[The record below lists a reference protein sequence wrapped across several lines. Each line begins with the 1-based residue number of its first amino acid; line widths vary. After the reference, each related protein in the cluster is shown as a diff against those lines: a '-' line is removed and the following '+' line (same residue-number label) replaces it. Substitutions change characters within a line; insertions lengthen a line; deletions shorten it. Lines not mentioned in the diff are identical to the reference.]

1 MFGYVVR
8 RIFSGVAMLLVMS
21 LVTFM
26 LFFATPTDP
35 ARYTC
40 GKNCTPEL
48 VEQNRRALGY
58 DQPWVVQWGTFV
70 KGIFAGREYPNDP
83 ALRESAPQTVVQCPA
98 PCLGYS
104 PKVQQPVSSL
114 IASRFPVSLS
124 LAIAAFVLWMIVGV
138 GLGVLAALKKGS
150 WIDRLA
156 VGSSLVVFA
165 FPTFFIGLV
174 LYTYVAIQWKL
185 VPIPTY
191 TALEDNPFLWAQGLV
206 LPAIT
211 LAAVYAASYVR
222 ITRAFVI
229 ESLGEDYIRT
239 AKAKGLPWRR
249 TLTKHAMRAAL
260 TPIVTMAGLDLGN
273 LLGGAIITETVFNYQ
288 GLGNLAVRSAQ
299 EFDLPVMVGLVVL
312 LAAFVITANIVVDLL
327 YAVID
332 PRVKLV

>member
-1 MFGYVVR
+1 MFGYVIR
-8 RIFSGVAMLLVMS
+8 RIFSGIAMLLVMS

-26 LFFATPTDP
+26 LFFATPTDA

-58 DQPWVVQWGTFV
+58 DQPWVVQWGNFV
-70 KGIFAGREYPNDP
+70 KGIFVGREYPNDP
-83 ALRESAPQTVVQCPA
+83 SLRESAPQTVVTCSA

-104 PKVQQPVSSL
+104 PKVQQPVSEM

-124 LAIAAFVLWMIVGV
+124 LALAAFVLWMIVGV
-138 GLGVLAALKKGS
+138 GLGVLAALRKGT
-150 WIDRLA
+150 WIDRFA
-156 VGSSLVVFA
+156 VGSALVVYA
-165 FPTFFIGLV
+165 FPTFFIGMV

-185 VPIPTY
+185 VPIPAY
-191 TALEDNPFLWAQGLV
+191 VNLGDDPVGWARGLT
-206 LPAIT
+206 LPAVT
-211 LAAVYAASYVR
+211 LASVYAASYVR

-260 TPIVTMAGLDLGN
+260 TPIVTMAGLDLGG

-312 LAAFVITANIVVDLL
+312 LAAFIITANIVVDLL